1 MNRIVFSGDVE
12 VQDELEVLF
21 KQHGLEVKRPVKI
34 EAANH
39 REIETF
45 LAVAGALSP
54 ITLCISS
61 WFKSRRRACRLLVE
75 SDNRKVEIEAGS
87 PEEIQKILEGAHKIT
102 IEPPNT

>member
-1 MNRIVFSGDVE
+1 MNRIFFSGDVE

-21 KQHGLEVKRPVKI
+21 KNHGLE
-34 EAANH
+34 AADH
-39 REIETF
+39 REIETV
-45 LAVAGALSP
+45 LKVAGALSP
-54 ITLCISS
+54 IALCISS

-75 SDNRKVEIEAGS
+75 SDNRKVEVEAGS